1 MDQIKI
7 MLDISQIAKNSPFP
21 LDAYL
26 FVQRGLDFTA
36 KQEHGYMGDDVE
48 EQIDSRHVSGEQLC
62 LGLRDYAV
70 DEYGL
75 LARTVLKRWNI
86 LTSND
91 FGKIVFAMVDAGLL
105 HKTSDDSINDFDHV
119 FDFLEVFPSKI
130 HVTDFA

>member
-1 MDQIKI
+1 
-7 MLDISQIAKNSPFP
+7 MLEIFQIAKNSPFP
-21 LDAYL
+21 VDAFL
-26 FVQRGLDFTA
+26 FVQRGLDYTA
-36 KQEHGYMGDDVE
+36 KQEYGQNGENTEDAV
-48 EQIDSRHVSGEQLC
+48 DSRHVSGEQLC
-62 LGLRDYAV
+62 IGLRDYAV

-105 HKTSDDSINDFDHV
+105 HKTSDDSIDDFDHV

-130 HVTDFA
+130 HVTDFV

>member
-1 MDQIKI
+1 

-21 LDAYL
+21 LDAFL
-26 FVQRGLDFTA
+26 FVQRGLDYTA
-36 KQEHGYMGDDVE
+36 KQEYGFSGDE
-48 EQIDSRHVSGEQLC
+48 EVDQVDSRHVSGEQLC
-62 LGLRDYAV
+62 IGLRDYAV

-105 HKTSDDSINDFDHV
+105 HKTNEDTIDDFNEV

-130 HVTDFA
+130 HVTDFV